1 MTNPVCWLIQRRL
14 GAYQDGELGPSART
28 KTAAHLTRCD
38 ACARELETL
47 ERLRTELR
55 GVAIPEPPEPV
66 WHAFWPQVRG
76 RLVTGPATGPELD
89 VRPSRPW
96 EWLTSPLAFGSAAAV
111 VAVAVLAVVGPWT
124 PRPKAP
130 PVSIAPSPTA
140 PAVPT
145 SPADPTLPA
154 PGSSPTGLSVS
165 SPVPHVIVQA
175 VETADPNSS
184 VMVFTNE
191 DPGVTVVWVFGLEP
205 TL

>member
-1 MTNPVCWLIQRRL
+1 
-14 GAYQDGELGPSART
+14 
-28 KTAAHLTRCD
+28 
-38 ACARELETL
+38 
-47 ERLRTELR
+47 
-55 GVAIPEPPEPV
+55 
-66 WHAFWPQVRG
+66 
-76 RLVTGPATGPELD
+76 
-89 VRPSRPW
+89 
-96 EWLTSPLAFGSAAAV
+96 
-111 VAVAVLAVVGPWT
+111 VAVLAVVGPWT